1 VGDTQGA
8 VRLERTFHADI
19 NRVFRALTAPAELV
33 RWWGPMNVLTS
44 VAEIDLR
51 VGGECRWVMHP
62 GGETA
67 VLYGRIVDLDPPR
80 LLVMTNRW
88 NGQNE
93 ESLVTLRLTS
103 VSTGTHLELVHER
116 LPAGEDPQQYRQ
128 GWEAALASLT
138 RYLTQEGPAMPTDD
152 TARVARAYYDAW
164 SNRKGAEALRK
175 VIDEEF
181 VFDSALMHIE
191 GREKFLAGA
200 GAGGWPERAVTTLL
214 AEAYDGE
221 HAFQL
226 YAATNG
232 AKTVKIADH
241 LIVRDGQLVSS
252 EVIVDS
258 ADFMAF
264 MAG

>member
-1 VGDTQGA
+1 MCPEGQV
-8 VRLERTFHADI
+8 
-19 NRVFRALTAPAELV
+19 
-33 RWWGPMNVLTS
+33 
-44 VAEIDLR
+44 
-51 VGGECRWVMHP
+51 
-62 GGETA
+62 A

-88 NGQNE
+88 DGQNE
-93 ESLVTLRLTS
+93 ASLVTLRLTS
-103 VSTGTHLELVHER
+103 VSAGTTQLELVHER

-138 RYLTQEGPAMPTDD
+138 RYLTKEGPAMPTDD
-152 TARVARAYYDAW
+152 TARVARAYYEAW
-164 SNRKGAEALRK
+164 TNRKGAETLRK
-175 VIDEEF
+175 VMGEEF

-214 AEAYDGE
+214 AKAYDGE

-226 YAATNG
+226 YTATNG
-232 AKTVKIADH
+232 GKTVKIADH
-241 LIVRDGQLVSS
+241 LMVRDGELVSS
-252 EVIVDS
+252 EVIVDN